1 MEALLFIYG
10 IVFGSF
16 YNVVIYRLP
25 VGKSIVKPPSACGA
39 CNHRLKPIELI
50 PILSY
55 IAQKGRCKNC
65 GEKISIRYPLI
76 ELLTGLLFVWVY
88 SRTGFSIELAK
99 GLFLASLFIIISFI
113 DLDHQIIPDELN
125 LILGIVGLIYL
136 FSVKPFPLVHGLYGF
151 LAGGGLLF
159 IIALIGPMGGG
170 DIKFMA
176 AMGLWLGLGYTLMA
190 LLISFILGGF
200 ISAMLL
206 VFKIV
211 DRKTAIPFGPF
222 LCLASLI
229 VMLYGQELFIW
240 YVQTLL

>member
-10 IVFGSF
+10 IVLGSF

-39 CNHRLKPIELI
+39 CHHRLTPIELI

-55 IAQKGRCKNC
+55 IAQKGKCKSC
-65 GEKISIRYPLI
+65 GEKISIRYPMI
-76 ELLTGLLFVWVY
+76 ELLTGILFVWVY
-88 SRTGFSIELAK
+88 SNFGFSIELAK

-125 LILGIVGLIYL
+125 LILGIVGFIYL
-136 FSVKPFPLVHGLYGF
+136 FLVKPFPVMHGLYGF

-176 AMGLWLGLGYTLMA
+176 AMGLWLGLGYTLMT

-200 ISAMLL
+200 ISGILL

-229 VMLYGQELFIW
+229 VMLYGQELFVW

>member
-25 VGKSIVKPPSACGA
+25 AGKSIVKPPSACARCGE
-39 CNHRLKPIELI
+39 RLRVLELM
-50 PILSY
+50 PLLSY
-55 IAQKGRCKNC
+55 IAQKGKCKSC
-65 GEKISIRYPLI
+65 GAKISRRYPLI

-88 SRTGFSIELAK
+88 SRGGGSIQLVK
-99 GLFLASLFIIISFI
+99 GLFLTSLFIIISFI

-125 LILGIVGLIYL
+125 LILAFFGLIYL
-136 FSVKPFPLVHGLYGF
+136 LWIKPFPVAEGLYGF

-159 IIALIGPMGGG
+159 IVALIGPMGGG

-176 AMGLWLGLGYTLMA
+176 GMGLWLGLGYTLMA
-190 LLISFILGGF
+190 LLISFILGGL
-200 ISAMLL
+200 ISALL
-206 VFKIV
+206 LIFEIV

-222 LCLASLI
+222 LCLASFI
-229 VMLYGQELFIW
+229 VMYYGQELFTW
-240 YVQTLL
+240 YVRTLL

>member
-1 MEALLFIYG
+1 MEALIFIYG
-10 IVFGSF
+10 IVLGSF

-39 CNHRLKPIELI
+39 CGHRLTPIELV

-55 IAQKGRCKNC
+55 IVQKGKCKNC
-65 GEKISIRYPLI
+65 QEKISVRYPLI
-76 ELLTGLLFVWVY
+76 ELLTGLLFLLIYWKV
-88 SRTGFSIELAK
+88 GFSIELLK
-99 GLFLASLFIIISFI
+99 GLFLGSMFIIISFI

-125 LILGIVGLIYL
+125 LILGVAGLIYL
-136 FSVKPFPLVHGLYGF
+136 IAVQPFPFMQGIYGF
-151 LAGGGLLF
+151 LAGGGFLF
-159 IIALIGPMGGG
+159 LIALVGPMGGG

-190 LLISFILGGF
+190 LLISFTIGGL
-200 ISAMLL
+200 ISGGLL
-206 VFKIV
+206 IAKVV

-229 VMLYGQELFIW
+229 VMLFGNELFVW
-240 YVQTLL
+240 YVSTLL